1 VRHIHGRHGLAHRE
15 AGHQE
20 AEPVNRVPRSR
31 RRVLLVLLSGA
42 PELGGYTI
50 ARAAMTGYGK
60 VYVILDHL
68 ERLGWVE
75 SDWES
80 PEPLNRPRRRFY
92 RLTGEGRMRALAALG
107 LRASQE
113 AAQ

>member
-1 VRHIHGRHGLAHRE
+1 M
-15 AGHQE
+15 
-20 AEPVNRVPRSR
+20 
-31 RRVLLVLLSGA
+31 LVLLSGA

-50 ARAAMTGYGK
+50 GRAAMTGYGK
-60 VYVILDHL
+60 VYVILDRF

-75 SDWES
+75 GEWES

-92 RLTGEGRMRALAALG
+92 RLTGEGRSQALAAVG
-107 LRASQE
+107 LKAPQE

>member
-1 VRHIHGRHGLAHRE
+1 
-15 AGHQE
+15 
-20 AEPVNRVPRSR
+20 
-31 RRVLLVLLSGA
+31 VLLSGA

-50 ARAAMTGYGK
+50 ARAAMTGYGR
-60 VYVILDHL
+60 VYIILRRL

-92 RLTGEGRMRALAALG
+92 RLTAGGRSQALAALG
-107 LRASQE
+107 LKAPQE
-113 AAQ
+113 VAQ